1 MSNQHPVTPPPE
13 LVNQW
18 ADMLSSRS
26 DHAVFSLAARW
37 GADQQLKLDAEQ
49 IAQAY
54 QKGADQELE
63 ACIEWLVRN
72 YNYPEAG
79 NPLRTARRP
88 KPPSLKEQA
97 LTALHAVATGANDT
111 REQHQDLD
119 TIRRAL
125 EALPN
130 D

>member
-1 MSNQHPVTPPPE
+1 MNTEHPITPPEE
-13 LVNQW
+13 LVEEW
-18 ADMLSSRS
+18 GRTVLIDYS
-26 DHAVFSLAARW
+26 DTHWGYEQILCAMAARW
-37 GADQQLKLDAEQ
+37 GADS
-49 IAQAY
+49 
-54 QKGADQELE
+54 ELE
-63 ACIEWLVRN
+63 ACCEWLVRN

-88 KPPSLKEQA
+88 KPPSLKERA
-97 LTALHAVATGANDT
+97 LALV
-111 REQHQDLD
+111 EQHEEGWRPSPKDWD